1 MKVPYS
7 WLADWVD
14 IPWEPAEL
22 GARLTMAGFELD
34 GLEGAAPAFSGV
46 VVAEILSAERHPQ
59 ADKLQVCKVS
69 VGTGEPVQ
77 IVCGAANARAGL
89 KSALATVGAVLPAPA
104 GGPAAAP
111 MEIKAAKLRGV
122 DSQGMLA
129 SAKELGLAEASAG
142 IIELPAD
149 APVGQSLREYLALD
163 DSVLDLAVTPN
174 RGDAMSVLGIA
185 REVAALTGKGLK
197 GGSVTAASAAVAPL
211 TVSVQAAGD
220 VGVTAELSYEF
231 TSEVEVLEATDPD
244 TIEAWADDD
253 TGAVPALGNGAAGLG
268 AAGAAR
274 PGTVAS
280 SAGASARSGAVGSA
294 GADPSRDSVSVYLDA
309 PAACPTFVGCV
320 IHGVNNRATTPVW
333 MRERLRRA
341 GVRSISPVVDVTQ
354 YVMLE
359 LGQPMHAYDLAKL
372 KGDIRVRT
380 AREGESITLLD
391 GKTVEARPDVLLIT
405 DAEGPVGAA
414 GIMGGQ
420 RTAVSPETVD
430 VFFEI
435 AWFSPHAVA
444 GRSRRWGLVTDASQ
458 RYERGVDPTL
468 QQRAMDK
475 ALSLLHS
482 IAGGTAAQVSV
493 TQSAEHQPVRKPVA
507 LRRARLERLLGVG
520 FADDRIAATL
530 SGLQMKVAANADG
543 WLVTPPP
550 HRFDISIE
558 ADLIEEVARV
568 IGYQAIPEGDA
579 LGPQAFRA
587 SPEER
592 AEEHVIVE
600 ALAMRGY
607 EEAITFAFVDPTL
620 QKTMFPDVEGLPL
633 ANPIA
638 SDLAVMRLSLWPGLL
653 RAAVENQRRQQDRV
667 RLFEHGARF
676 SVVNG
681 GIREIDS
688 LAGVA
693 TGTRLPEQWGIPR
706 EVRVPVDFYDVKAD
720 LQALFTATGC
730 SDSFVFEAPGAPL
743 ACLHPGRSAR
753 ILRQGREVGWLG
765 ELHPSLVKQLDFT
778 DTPVLFELDMD
789 ALGVEKPQYNEIS
802 RFPQVRRDLAVV
814 VDETV
819 ALSALA
825 ERVRLCASSL
835 LCELRIFDVYRGPGV
850 EAGRKSVALGLIFQ
864 DISRTLT
871 DQDVEQAIA
880 SIVTDLR
887 TSLNA
892 KIRE

>member
-1 MKVPYS
+1 MKVPLS

-14 IPWEPAEL
+14 IPCDAAEL
-22 GARLTMAGFELD
+22 GSRLTMAGFELD
-34 GLEGAAPAFSGV
+34 GLEPAAPDFSGV

-69 VGTGEPVQ
+69 IGTGETVQ

-89 KSALATVGAVLPAPA
+89 KSALATVGAKLP
-104 GGPAAAP
+104 GNLN
-111 MEIKAAKLRGV
+111 IKAAKLRGV

-129 SAKELGLAEASAG
+129 SAKELGLADASSG
-142 IIELPAD
+142 IIELPGD
-149 APVGQSLREYLALD
+149 APVGQPLREYLALD
-163 DSVLDLAVTPN
+163 DSILDLAVTPN
-174 RGDAMSVLGIA
+174 RGDAMSILGIA

-197 GGSVTAASAAVAPL
+197 GTSPAVPL
-211 TVSVQAAGD
+211 TASSSPG
-220 VGVTAELSYEF
+220 E
-231 TSEVEVLEATDPD
+231 
-244 TIEAWADDD
+244 
-253 TGAVPALGNGAAGLG
+253 
-268 AAGAAR
+268 AAR
-274 PGTVAS
+274 GGAESAS
-280 SAGASARSGAVGSA
+280 TS
-294 GADPSRDSVSVYLDA
+294 SRTSVVVHLDA

-320 IHGVNNRATTPVW
+320 IRGVNNHASTPVW
-333 MRERLRRA
+333 LRERLRRA

-380 AREGESITLLD
+380 AHAGESITLLD

-405 DAEGPVGAA
+405 DAEGPVGVA

-430 VFFEI
+430 VFFEV
-435 AWFSPHAVA
+435 AWFSPSAIA

-475 ALSLLHS
+475 ALSLLRS
-482 IAGGTAAQVSV
+482 IAGGTASQVSV
-493 TQSAEHQPVRKPVA
+493 TQSADQQPVRKAVP

-530 SGLQMKVAANADG
+530 SGLQMKVAASSDG

-550 HRFDISIE
+550 HRFDIAIE
-558 ADLIEEVARV
+558 ADLIEEVARI
-568 IGYQAIPEGDA
+568 IGYQAIPEADA
-579 LGPQAFRA
+579 IGPQAFRA
-587 SPEER
+587 APEER

-607 EEAITFAFVDPTL
+607 EEAITFAFVDPPL
-620 QKTMFPDVEGLPL
+620 QKKLFPNVDGLPL

-638 SDLAVMRLSLWPGLL
+638 SDLAVMRVSLWPGLL
-653 RAAVENQRRQQDRV
+653 RAAGENQRRQQDRV
-667 RLFEHGARF
+667 RLFEHGAKF
-676 SVVNG
+676 MVADG
-681 GIREIDS
+681 ALREIDS

-693 TGTRLPEQWGIPR
+693 TGVRLPEQWGNP
-706 EVRVPVDFYDVKAD
+706 RVPVDFYDVKAD
-720 LQALFTATGC
+720 LEALFAATGR
-730 SDSFVFEAPGAPL
+730 SHSFVFEAPVAAP
-743 ACLHPGRSAR
+743 ACLHPGRCAR
-753 ILRQGREVGWLG
+753 ILLQGREVGWLG
-765 ELHPSLVKQLDFT
+765 ELHPSLVKDLDFT
-778 DTPVLFELDMD
+778 DTPVLFELEMD
-789 ALGVEKPQYNEIS
+789 ALSVEKPQYEEIS

-819 ALSALA
+819 AFSALA
-825 ERVRLCASSL
+825 ERVRLSASSL

-871 DQDVEQAIA
+871 DDDVEQAIA
-880 SIVTDLR
+880 SVVTDLR